1 MKATLVQTRLQTVSK
16 VNTAVR
22 VMAVASFL
30 AAASAFLAVNF
41 ESDINN
47 WYTGSRLNVTIVD
60 GTYATDHG
68 EVPYRL
74 CYAKDINIAMKYPSV
89 LFAPGE
95 TINMNRWTVDCARLA
110 EQGYVTFMKGRTG
123 ENYPEWEEEVAKAVQ
138 TMKTFSFVDGRR
150 IAAIAS
156 SFGNQEIQS
165 YGIDHANDFQSYIAL
180 STFNNPHVML
190 GSLETFDIPTML
202 LSGGGEEPE
211 GARDCD
217 HDAYIWSQ
225 EFSEKMQNENPK
237 YYIDWKAFDKETY
250 GCVIHG
256 YMWDFG
262 SPAEEESLEIILQVL
277 SATIGTEPREI

>member
-41 ESDINN
+41 ESGVNN
-47 WYTGSRLNVTIVD
+47 WYAALRFGVYIKD
-60 GTYATDHG
+60 GAYETSHG

-74 CYAKDINIAMKYPSV
+74 CYAKDTNIAMRYPSV
-89 LFAPGE
+89 LFTPGE
-95 TINMNRWTVDCARLA
+95 TVNLDRWTVDCVRLA
-110 EQGYVTFMKGRTG
+110 AKGYVTFMKSRTG

-138 TMKTFSFVDGRR
+138 TMKTFSFVDGKR

-190 GSLETFDIPTML
+190 GSLETFDIPTQL
-202 LSGGGEEPE
+202 LSGGGEEPV
-211 GARDCD
+211 GRRDCD
-217 HDAYIWSQ
+217 HDAYVWSQ
-225 EFSEKMQNENPK
+225 EFSEKMQSENPA
-237 YYIDWKAFDKETY
+237 YYLGWEIFDMETY
-250 GCVIHG
+250 GCVTHS

-262 SPAEEESLEIILQVL
+262 SPAEEASLSIILEVL
-277 SATIGTEPREI
+277 EETIGTEPRSI